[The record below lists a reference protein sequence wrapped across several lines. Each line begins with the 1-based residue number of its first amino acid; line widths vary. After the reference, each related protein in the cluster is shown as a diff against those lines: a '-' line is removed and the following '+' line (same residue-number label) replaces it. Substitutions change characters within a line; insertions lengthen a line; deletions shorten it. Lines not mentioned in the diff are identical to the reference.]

1 MTALMDETKIDAAS
15 LPCHLVDP
23 DIFFAEAPAE
33 IEYAKTLCV
42 ECPARAEC
50 LAGALSRREACGV
63 WGGELLV
70 NGDIVARKRPRGR
83 PRKNP
88 APITPTPPAELG
100 SPMRRVGARAQDR
113 RAGQA
118 A

>member
-1 MTALMDETKIDAAS
+1 MSTLMDETVIIAAT

-42 ECPARAEC
+42 ECPVRGEC
-50 LAGALSRREACGV
+50 LAGALTRREACGV
-63 WGGELLV
+63 WGGELVV
-70 NGDIVARKRPRGR
+70 NGLIVEQKRPRGR
-83 PRKNP
+83 PRKDP
-88 APITPTPPAELG
+88 VAIVPRPPANLKG
-100 SPMRRVGARAQDR
+100 PIKPARSARPVDGR
-113 RAGQA
+113 SA